1 MGTANVVSNNFS
13 GHGIVTMSATA
24 ISSAALLSIMCT
36 VTCGSYS
43 LAFMTMMFMSLYNSV
58 LNFLLM
64 CMAFTTECLMF
75 AFMFSAFMTL
85 SLSCVFAVNVMCMG
99 TGAMTITIILT
110 ALALTIATML
120 SAPSAV

>member
-1 MGTANVVSNNFS
+1 MLFMSCVMG
-13 GHGIVTMSATA
+13 
-24 ISSAALLSIMCT
+24 
-36 VTCGSYS
+36 S
-43 LAFMTMMFMSLYNSV
+43 LASENMSETMMMMSLYNSV

-75 AFMFSAFMTL
+75 AFMFAAFMTL

-120 SAPSAV
+120 SAPSVVSTTTSGVRFNSY

>member
-1 MGTANVVSNNFS
+1 MLFLSMVMG
-13 GHGIVTMSATA
+13 
-24 ISSAALLSIMCT
+24 ALASENM
-36 VTCGSYS
+36 
-43 LAFMTMMFMSLYNSV
+43 AETMMMMSLYNSV

-75 AFMFSAFMTL
+75 AFMFSAFLTL

-120 SAPSAV
+120 SSTSMASTITFPVNNNSYFIASMLMCIL

>member
-1 MGTANVVSNNFS
+1 MGVVNNHSYFNFS

-24 ISSAALLSIMCT
+24 ISSGALLTILCT

-43 LAFMTMMFMSLYNSV
+43 LSFMTMMFMSIVMGSLASENMAETMMMMSLYNSV

-75 AFMFSAFMTL
+75 AFMFAAFMTL
-85 SLSCVFAVNVMCMG
+85 SLSCVFAVN
-99 TGAMTITIILT
+99 
-110 ALALTIATML
+110 
-120 SAPSAV
+120 

>member
-1 MGTANVVSNNFS
+1 MLFLSMVMG
-13 GHGIVTMSATA
+13 
-24 ISSAALLSIMCT
+24 ALASENMAETL
-36 VTCGSYS
+36 
-43 LAFMTMMFMSLYNSV
+43 MMMSLYNSV
-58 LNFLLM
+58 LNFLLR

-120 SAPSAV
+120 SSPVIAAPVNIINNSY